1 MIACTAS
8 LLLLLAPQD
17 TPRADLSHHGAAFFP
32 LRAGAEWS
40 YDVTR
45 DGGESQTLRRSVER
59 RVAVPGG
66 SAWRITTGNARRAE
80 YWAVRPDGVWRF
92 AGSNRGLTHVDP
104 DGTPQRVLPCP
115 PGAVTEC
122 TWNVDAADGTS
133 STHRV
138 QILAFDELVAVPA
151 GEFHTVCAQ
160 HSYEEP
166 GGRVVETTWYAR
178 GIGPVQI
185 RIVRVSADAGQETWM
200 RLRST
205 TVRAPRPV
213 SDRAPLVRSLQG
225 AEESSIV
232 PLTSPLL
239 DELFPNRWFRVDA
252 NGRNRIAVVLQDPEQ
267 GERAVW
273 CDAADSPELWAALLR
288 AEGHDLVLDF
298 EDREGLQVSP
308 LLCAIATVAE
318 TLRSG
323 AYTVDASGG
332 EYRYRATAEAGSWC
346 AELRTIGSD
355 PRRPGTVTVEFR
367 AGVPTRVQIEP

>member
-1 MIACTAS
+1 
-8 LLLLLAPQD
+8 
-17 TPRADLSHHGAAFFP
+17 
-32 LRAGAEWS
+32 
-40 YDVTR
+40 
-45 DGGESQTLRRSVER
+45 
-59 RVAVPGG
+59 
-66 SAWRITTGNARRAE
+66 
-80 YWAVRPDGVWRF
+80 
-92 AGSNRGLTHVDP
+92 
-104 DGTPQRVLPCP
+104 
-115 PGAVTEC
+115 
-122 TWNVDAADGTS
+122 
-133 STHRV
+133 
-138 QILAFDELVAVPA
+138 
-151 GEFHTVCAQ
+151 
-160 HSYEEP
+160 
-166 GGRVVETTWYAR
+166 
-178 GIGPVQI
+178 
-185 RIVRVSADAGQETWM
+185 M

-232 PLTSPLL
+232 PLPSPLL

-323 AYTVDASGG
+323 AYREDASAAG
-332 EYRYRATAEAGSWC
+332 YRYRATAEAGSWC
-346 AELRTIGSD
+346 AELKTIGSD
-355 PRRPGTVTVEFR
+355 PRHACTVTVEFG
-367 AGVPTRVQIEP
+367 AGVPIRMKIEP